1 MGKYYSHKEKD
12 KLDILINEK
21 KDESEHENFED
32 MEEIDSDVNV
42 GIGIKRMKG
51 YSCNLKINELNNLR
65 EYFWKIKLIIKIKI
79 G

>member
-1 MGKYYSHKEKD
+1 MIY
-12 KLDILINEK
+12 
-21 KDESEHENFED
+21 ENFED

>member
-1 MGKYYSHKEKD
+1 MIY
-12 KLDILINEK
+12 
-21 KDESEHENFED
+21 ENFED
-32 MEEIDSDVNV
+32 MEEIDSDVYV

-79 G
+79 SKYEKLFKEQ